1 MSGDTVKVMA
11 ETSAQVAT
19 VINGTE
25 YRAKGGYFEMTPE
38 HAKAHQTF
46 GNLPTPSAMLPV
58 GRSAGYRCVG
68 TAEKPGCGFASFFV
82 TCSRC
87 NGHCERE

>member
-1 MSGDTVKVMA
+1 MSGDTVKIMA

-19 VINGTE
+19 NINGTE
-25 YRAKGGYFEMTPE
+25 YRAKRGYFEMSPE
-38 HAKAHQTF
+38 HAKAHAAF
-46 GNLPTPSAMLPV
+46 GNLPTPSALLPV
-58 GRSAGYRCVG
+58 GRSAGYRCVN
-68 TAEKPGCGFASFFV
+68 PDCGFGSFVV